1 MSWSGV
7 ENKEAKV
14 RGHRPDRGMDVGK
27 LVSIPKSRSTVGRTL
42 FGLGLM
48 RLQPLALW
56 LTGLTGLSLLCPC
69 FTSDEDCV
77 LGIVGRPV
85 LLPCFHPEFLTLG
98 NRSAEWKRNDEVVLR
113 SVWQGD
119 EHMEMWGY
127 ALAKLSDHA
136 AQTGNFSL
144 ELLEVS
150 PENDNMSYTFF
161 IPSEQ
166 NQTDPLC
173 TVCLR
178 IAASFSSPQ
187 LHREEGEQGE
197 LPVFL
202 CQSSGGY
209 PEPRVYWIINDTDE
223 PPDGSVRT
231 QKQQLPDS
239 NLYNITSHM
248 TVNISKEASVS
259 CIIQNLPMNETFT
272 STIYGAP
279 GGPVV
284 TRASDAMWMF
294 STGLC
299 VVVGI
304 MVITGVAYQ
313 IHLDRISKRKKKEFQ
328 KSERGRQ
335 RHRFNNEPE
344 ATKMMS
350 KETDV

>member
-1 MSWSGV
+1 MW
-7 ENKEAKV
+7 ENWF
-14 RGHRPDRGMDVGK
+14 
-27 LVSIPKSRSTVGRTL
+27 L
-42 FGLGLM
+42 F
-48 RLQPLALW
+48 QKADPPLW
-56 LTGLTGLSLLCPC
+56 LCGSQGSQA
-69 FTSDEDCV
+69 SDCV

-113 SVWQGD
+113 S
-119 EHMEMWGY
+119 
-127 ALAKLSDHA
+127 
-136 AQTGNFSL
+136 
-144 ELLEVS
+144 
-150 PENDNMSYTFF
+150 
-161 IPSEQ
+161 

-173 TVCLR
+173 TVITVLRSIYRCLF
-178 IAASFSSPQ
+178 IYVCPQCLSAASFSSPQ

-272 STIYGAP
+272 STICESLTA
-279 GGPVV
+279 
-284 TRASDAMWMF
+284 
-294 STGLC
+294 
-299 VVVGI
+299 
-304 MVITGVAYQ
+304 
-313 IHLDRISKRKKKEFQ
+313 E
-328 KSERGRQ
+328 
-335 RHRFNNEPE
+335 NEQCIKHTSL
-344 ATKMMS
+344 AFI
-350 KETDV
+350 